1 MNRRSGSTSNNECT
15 PRFHSAF
22 GSLPRRFSAILPIR
36 VMIRMLSTT
45 YFESVISNP
54 TFVSGESGGPMMYG
68 TTNMVRPRI
77 APFSSPYNFEYVSA
91 GSDQLFVG
99 PASSLVG
106 VQMNVTFSTRATS
119 FGLDRCKY
127 ERGTFF
133 SFSLISTF
141 CFNDS
146 AIKNSFS
153 RSEPSHQKMFSGFV
167 SFPISRSEEHTS
179 ELQSRRDL

>member
-1 MNRRSGSTSNNECT
+1 M
-15 PRFHSAF
+15 
-22 GSLPRRFSAILPIR
+22 R

-54 TFVSGESGGPMMYG
+54 TFVNGESGGPMMYG

-77 APFSSPYNFEYVSA
+77 APSSNPYSFEYVSA

-119 FGLDRCKY
+119 FGLDRCK
-127 ERGTFF
+127 
-133 SFSLISTF
+133 
-141 CFNDS
+141 
-146 AIKNSFS
+146 
-153 RSEPSHQKMFSGFV
+153 
-167 SFPISRSEEHTS
+167 
-179 ELQSRRDL
+179 

>member
-1 MNRRSGSTSNNECT
+1 MRQRRNVFFLRAIQRRESACAPPSSLAYARDTSQC
-15 PRFHSAF
+15 A
-22 GSLPRRFSAILPIR
+22 A
-36 VMIRMLSTT
+36 
-45 YFESVISNP
+45 
-54 TFVSGESGGPMMYG
+54 
-68 TTNMVRPRI
+68 TNIVRPRI
-77 APFSSPYNFEYVSA
+77 APSSSPYNFEYVSA

-167 SFPISRSEEHTS
+167 RFPISCT
-179 ELQSRRDL
+179 QSSTAWFVGFVSPIPLGGNMAGAIFFMK